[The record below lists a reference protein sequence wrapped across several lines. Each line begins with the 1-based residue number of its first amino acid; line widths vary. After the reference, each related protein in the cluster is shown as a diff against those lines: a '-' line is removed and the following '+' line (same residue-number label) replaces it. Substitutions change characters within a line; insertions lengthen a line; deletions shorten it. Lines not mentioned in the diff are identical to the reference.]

1 MNNNCLKGIAS
12 FMVALIICIPIYS
25 SSVLAMR
32 QGLQYGSVYGSDNVN
47 GVYKQYE
54 EITID
59 VTARFPD
66 GRVIEP
72 SDVLLF
78 YSVTSGLGDGVPF
91 DSCTP
96 LENEWYECSYSMS
109 ANFQEDEKK
118 FYLRLYNNTLDANSP
133 VIPPSVTLVGYYDNV
148 LPTVDFSVNPSGGNS
163 GQIRLAYNVYD
174 RADIGTDDKCSGL
187 SRLEIYSTDKTEIV
201 RSIPLGTDV
210 HDCMRDGPDIVF
222 NIDDIVD
229 NSIDGERIVD
239 ITLKAYDN
247 LDGYSEEVR
256 SFSYDRAGPT
266 VDETSLSIVGV
277 DGEEVSY
284 VGASSVDV
292 IVSFMVTSNDLDD
305 SSVMGD
311 LSGININSPSSYS
324 DVSASCT
331 RAPDGGFGCIFNPR
345 IDLDMELSSSTSV
358 VVSITMEDLYGNTN
372 TVDLS
377 KDIIYDG
384 DGPEVTSIVTGRVSG
399 DVNYVNESSNT
410 FIVQLTE
417 SGIGIDSD
425 DILLD
430 LSGIG
435 LGSSVAAD
443 ECDSSGST
451 FTCYWNGI
459 DPASSVDDGDK
470 TIIVSGS
477 DKAGNPVT
485 GSVSGAVKLDTR
497 APSITGS
504 SVDVIGGGGEEAI
517 EGIIRT
523 GDSLDIT
530 LTVTEANPLGDKFA
544 DFSDFVVDEE
554 SVSGECSSSTGG
566 FDCVFSSSA
575 IDVPGYISSNVD
587 FSISDAAG
595 NTRHYSEENIEVLEN
610 DDAESINYWIS
621 NVDCSPKLVDR
632 QVTDLISTRVYCAIS
647 LSPVGADQETLS
659 IDFNY
664 EDCTNVENDSLAF
677 VSDIQMVN
685 ADRGS
690 TEPYLSIDLIKGE
703 MTTDK
708 LSFICPIFI
717 TSKAGNKVTANQEED
732 LIKVDINFYNNPL
745 GEFGQNVQDRI
756 NDAKDD
762 AFGGIWKIIGLL
774 KTVMHW
780 ATLACNALQTMQKF
794 TLLFNL
800 KTDGITTA
808 HIATI
813 GTPVEELL
821 GPAKAGM
828 CKAEGKFK
836 QASEKSYAMFD
847 KQCKFINCQ
856 TSPKA
861 PSGEGGGGTGIFSTI
876 SDRVG
881 SWNFNG
887 NELLGKA
894 AIGGGAM
901 SSLLSVTQ
909 TGGGSG
915 TIEEYFGKQ
924 PYQYMNAK
932 DNLLVALLLGC
943 IPGIINGLDKYR
955 QILCLYADC
964 LENNAVNNVPVKIC
978 DDQKKYATCKYIYGE
993 IFAVLPHSALFDYYI
1008 NMVKGALSDPLT
1020 AIATAFNVFTKGA
1033 CVPYAE
1039 CDASGAASIKWKAK
1053 YQTFCAALQIATLL
1067 GEIVGDVT
1075 GIIDTFDAGEAD
1087 YCERIDD

>member
-32 QGLQYGSVYGSDNVN
+32 QGLKYGSVYGSDNVK

-54 EITID
+54 EITIN

-66 GRVIEP
+66 GRVVEP

-78 YSVTSGLGDGVPF
+78 YSVTSDLREGFPF
-91 DSCTP
+91 ENCIP
-96 LENEWYECSYSMS
+96 LEGGFYGCTYSML
-109 ANFQEDEKK
+109 ANFQENEKN

-133 VIPPSVTLVGYYDNV
+133 IIPPSVHLVGYYDNV
-148 LPTVDFSVNPSGGNS
+148 PPTVDFSIDPSGGNS

-174 RADIGTDDKCSGL
+174 EADIGTEDKCSGL
-187 SRLEIYSTDKTEIV
+187 SMLEIYSTDKTEIV
-201 RSIPLGTDV
+201 RSIPLDTDV

-222 NIDDIVD
+222 DIDDIVD
-229 NSIDGERIVD
+229 SSNDEERIVD

-247 LDGYSEEVR
+247 LDESSEEVR
-256 SFSYDRAGPT
+256 SFRYDRAGPT
-266 VDETSLSIVGV
+266 AGETSLSIVGA

-284 VGASSVDV
+284 VGASPVNVDV
-292 IVSFMVTSNDLDD
+292 SFLVTSSDLDTG
-305 SSVMGD
+305 SVSGN
-311 LSGININSPSSYS
+311 LLGINIDSPSGYS
-324 DVSASCT
+324 DVDASCSDVT
-331 RAPDGGFGCIFNPR
+331 DSGSGCVFSSVE
-345 IDLDMELSSSTSV
+345 MKLSSSTSV
-358 VVSITMEDLYGNTN
+358 VVSVTMEDLYGNTN

-417 SGIGIDSD
+417 SGIGIDSG

-435 LGSSVAAD
+435 IGSSVAAD

-459 DPASSVDDGDK
+459 DPASSAVDGDK
-470 TIIVSGS
+470 TITVSGS

-485 GSVSGAVKLDTR
+485 GSVSGVVKLDTR

-530 LTVTEANPLGDKFA
+530 LTVTEANSLGDKFA

-554 SVSGECSSSTGG
+554 SISGECSSSTGG

-595 NTRHYSEENIEVLEN
+595 NTRHYSGENIEVLEN

-677 VSDIQMVN
+677 VSDIQLVN
-685 ADRGS
+685 AERS
-690 TEPYLSIDLIKGE
+690 TEPEPYLSIDLIKGE

-780 ATLACNALQTMQKF
+780 ATLACNALQTIQKF

-800 KTDGITTA
+800 KTDGLTTA

-828 CKAEGKFK
+828 CKADGKFK

-856 TSPKA
+856 TSPEA
-861 PSGEGGGGTGIFSTI
+861 PSGEGGGGTGIFGTI
-876 SDRVG
+876 GDYVG

-887 NELLGKA
+887 NEFLGKFTG
-894 AIGGGAM
+894 GGGAM

-932 DNLLVALLLGC
+932 DNLLVALLVGC

-993 IFAVLPHSALFDYYI
+993 IFAVLPHSALFDYYM

-1020 AIATAFNVFTKGA
+1020 A
-1033 CVPYAE
+1033 
-1039 CDASGAASIKWKAK
+1039 
-1053 YQTFCAALQIATLL
+1053 
-1067 GEIVGDVT
+1067 
-1075 GIIDTFDAGEAD
+1075 
-1087 YCERIDD
+1087 